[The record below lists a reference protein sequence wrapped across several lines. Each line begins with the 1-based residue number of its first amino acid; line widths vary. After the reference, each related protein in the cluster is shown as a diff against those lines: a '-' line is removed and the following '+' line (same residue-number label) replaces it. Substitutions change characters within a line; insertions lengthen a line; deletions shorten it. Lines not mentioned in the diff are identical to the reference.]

1 MTDRV
6 SVTVTR
12 KAFGTAVPKTSVEL
26 VDGGTVGD
34 GIAGIVPVHQVAV
47 CHTHFAS
54 VSDRAD
60 TVTCSG
66 MVLSQLVFLPC

>member
-6 SVTVTR
+6 SVTLAR
-12 KAFGTAVPKTSVEL
+12 KAFETPVPKTSVEF
-26 VDGGTVGD
+26 VDGGTMRN

-47 CHTHFAS
+47 RHTHFAS

-60 TVTCSG
+60 TITCG
-66 MVLSQLVFLPC
+66 RVLLSQLVFLPC

>member
-12 KAFGTAVPKTSVEL
+12 KAFGTAVPKASVEL
-26 VDGGTVGD
+26 VDGGTEGG
-34 GIAGIVPVHQVAV
+34 GITGIVPVHQVAV
-47 CHTHFAS
+47 RHTHFAS

-60 TVTCSG
+60 TITCSR
-66 MVLSQLVFLPC
+66 VLLSQLVFLPG

>member
-6 SVTVTR
+6 PVTLAR
-12 KAFGTAVPKTSVEL
+12 KARGAPVPKTSVEL

-34 GIAGIVPVHQVAV
+34 GIAGIESIHQVAV
-47 CHTHFAS
+47 RHSHFAS

-60 TVTCSG
+60 AIARG
-66 MVLSQLVFLPC
+66 RMLLSQLVFLPC